1 VKNPERPAVAT
12 DVVGPICETGDFFAR
27 DRELPAMDRGELV
40 WIGAAG
46 AYGSAMASNYN
57 TRPRAPEVLVSGSTY
72 SVIRTRETYE
82 QLVANEKL
90 V

>member
-1 VKNPERPAVAT
+1 VLT

-27 DRELPAMDRGELV
+27 DRELPVMEQGELV
-40 WIGAAG
+40 WIGATG
-46 AYGSAMASNYN
+46 AYGAAMASNYN
-57 TRPRAPEVLVSGSTY
+57 TRPRAPEVLVSGANY